1 MNNIRTYITVG
12 ALCSAMTISAQD
24 HRISGTVSDE
34 FGPVIGCNV
43 IEKDANNRNVN
54 ATITDVNGNFQ
65 LAIKNP
71 KNKLVVSYV
80 GYKTFS
86 QVIGSQ
92 TNFQVQLKDANEL
105 GTVTVTAKQR
115 FRGDGLSIPKDEVS
129 VATQTM
135 NMDIVDGLAFTS
147 ADEALQGQIA
157 GLDIVANSGNLGA
170 GTTMRMRGVTT
181 INGSSEPLIVVNGN
195 IMDVPDAKDTDWSTA
210 TEETYSSLLSINV
223 NDIESI
229 DIMKDAAATAI
240 WGARGANGV
249 ISIKTKRGK
258 RGKIRIDYN
267 FSLQG
272 NWQPKGYNLL
282 SGDEYTMLMKE
293 ELYNPT
299 QNPSATTNI
308 NELNYN
314 KSWAEYNN
322 WNDNTDW
329 VKAVTQTGWNQSH
342 GLTISGGGEKAV
354 FRISANYD
362 HQTGT
367 IIKQVLNRFS
377 TRLNL
382 EYYVSDKL
390 KFTTEFPLTYTKNQ
404 KSYANILGKALS
416 MAPNMSI
423 YREDGNGIDTNEYY
437 IMLPSA
443 EKDEYGSSI
452 SGTSS
457 LQLKS
462 VRDIGNPVAIAN
474 LAWNNE
480 STYRITPDFRINYY
494 FLGNDDHKTRLDYEG
509 QVYLDI
515 FSKSNPTYCPGS
527 LSTNGW
533 KDNSYNLYTMDDYN
547 SFQFQTRHQL
557 IFTPKFKNEDI
568 AWMMLGRWE
577 LTSGTSYGQNVSER
591 KLPLGAQSPTLPAEI
606 SNMSTSNGEWRSM
619 AGVFSTHLSY
629 KGRYNA
635 DFTVRADGTTR
646 FGDNNK
652 WGYFPG
658 MSVRWNISDEPW
670 MKWSRKVLSMLAFR
684 PSWGVNGRTPSSEYL
699 QYAKYAAGSQYG
711 NGNTLLPS
719 TRVDGLQLSD
729 LKWEKTTSWNL
740 GANLGLFDDMIEA
753 DFNYYYKK
761 TNDLLNPGVAISS
774 QTGYTTLAWKNIGS
788 MENKGWEFNITAK
801 KFIKAGKFSMDA
813 SFNVA
818 QNFNKITE
826 MDQTVLDGINEDWS
840 ADSRGKYFK
849 RIQVGNALGSIF
861 GLRHKGV
868 YQYSYDYLENLRR
881 QGYVMEG
888 NEKIMIRDNNDL
900 VDYLNNRF
908 LPAGKTAPIALNRDG
923 KVITGADGK
932 PLRMTYNS
940 KDGGETYK
948 FDGGDVI
955 YEDVNHDGTINSLD
969 MVYLGNSNPKFS
981 GGFGFTFRYGNWSLR
996 TNFVYRT
1003 GFKVVNFARMGVEKM
1018 YDTTNQSTAVNWR
1031 WRKNGDVTEI
1041 PRALY
1046 NYGYNWLG
1054 SDRYVEDAS
1063 FLRFSYV
1070 SLSYDVPKKFLKSIG
1085 LNTLRFDLSGQNIF
1099 VWSKYSGT
1107 DPEHANNGWNFAS
1120 DSSQTP
1126 RSKSFTL
1133 RMRIGI

>member
-135 NMDIVDGLAFTS
+135 NMEIVDGLAFTS

-282 SGDEYTMLMKE
+282 SGDEFTMLMKE

-711 NGNTLLPS
+711 NGNTMLPS

-761 TNDLLNPGVAISS
+761 TKDLLNPGVAISS

-1031 WRKNGDVTEI
+1031 WRKNGDMTEI

-1070 SLSYDVPKKFLKSIG
+1070 SLSYDVPKKFLKSVG

>member
-404 KSYANILGKALS
+404 KSYATILRKALS

-761 TNDLLNPGVAISS
+761 TKDLLNPGVAISS

-1031 WRKNGDVTEI
+1031 WRKNGDMTEI

-1070 SLSYDVPKKFLKSIG
+1070 SLSYDVPKKFLKSVG

>member
-135 NMDIVDGLAFTS
+135 NMEIVDGLAFTS

-443 EKDEYGSSI
+443 EKDEYGSSV

-729 LKWEKTTSWNL
+729 LKWEKTTSWNM

-761 TNDLLNPGVAISS
+761 TKDLLNPGVAISS

-1031 WRKNGDVTEI
+1031 WRKNGDMTEI

-1070 SLSYDVPKKFLKSIG
+1070 SLSYDVPKKFLKSVG

>member
-135 NMDIVDGLAFTS
+135 NMEIVDGLAFTS

-443 EKDEYGSSI
+443 EKDEYGSSV

-729 LKWEKTTSWNL
+729 LKWEKTTSWNM

-753 DFNYYYKK
+753 DFNYYHKK
-761 TNDLLNPGVAISS
+761 TKDLLNPGVAISS

-813 SFNVA
+813 SFNIA

-908 LPAGKTAPIALNRDG
+908 LPSGKTAPIALNRDG

-1070 SLSYDVPKKFLKSIG
+1070 SLSYDVPKKFLKSLG

>member
-24 HRISGTVSDE
+24 HRISGIVSDE

-761 TNDLLNPGVAISS
+761 TKDLLNPGVAISS

-1070 SLSYDVPKKFLKSIG
+1070 SLSYDVPKKFLKSVG

>member
-24 HRISGTVSDE
+24 HRISGTVTDE

-80 GYKTFS
+80 GYKTYS
-86 QVIGSQ
+86 KVIGSQ

-135 NMDIVDGLAFTS
+135 NMEIVDGLAFTS

-423 YREDGNGIDTNEYY
+423 YREDGNGFDTNEYY

-761 TNDLLNPGVAISS
+761 TKDLLNPGVAISS

-888 NEKIMIRDNNDL
+888 NQKIMIRDNNDL

-1031 WRKNGDVTEI
+1031 WRKNGDMTEI

-1070 SLSYDVPKKFLKSIG
+1070 SLSYDVPKKFLKSVG

>member
-423 YREDGNGIDTNEYY
+423 YREDGNGFDTNEYY

-443 EKDEYGSSI
+443 DKDEYGSSI

-533 KDNSYNLYTMDDYN
+533 KDDSYNLYTMDDYN

-711 NGNTLLPS
+711 NGNTMLPS

-761 TNDLLNPGVAISS
+761 TKDLLNPNVAISS

-813 SFNVA
+813 SFNIA

-1070 SLSYDVPKKFLKSIG
+1070 SLSYDVPKKFLKSVG

>member
-92 TNFQVQLKDANEL
+92 TNFKVQLKDANEL

-135 NMDIVDGLAFTS
+135 NMEIVDGLAFTS

-711 NGNTLLPS
+711 NGNTMLPS

-729 LKWEKTTSWNL
+729 LKWEKTTSWNM

-761 TNDLLNPGVAISS
+761 TKDLLNPGVAISS

-881 QGYVMEG
+881 QGYVMDG
-888 NEKIMIRDNNDL
+888 NEKIMIRNNNEL

-908 LPAGKTAPIALNRDG
+908 LPSGKTAPIALNRDG
-923 KVITGADGK
+923 KVITGSDGK

-1070 SLSYDVPKKFLKSIG
+1070 SLSYDVPKKFLKSVG
-1085 LNTLRFDLSGQNIF
+1085 LNTLRFDFSGQNIF

>member
-105 GTVTVTAKQR
+105 RTVTVTAKQR

-135 NMDIVDGLAFTS
+135 NMEIVDGLAFTS

-423 YREDGNGIDTNEYY
+423 YREDGNGFDTNEYY

-729 LKWEKTTSWNL
+729 LKWEKTTSWNM

-761 TNDLLNPGVAISS
+761 TKDLLNPGVAISS

-813 SFNVA
+813 SFNIA

-1070 SLSYDVPKKFLKSIG
+1070 SLSYDVPKKFLKSLG

>member
-135 NMDIVDGLAFTS
+135 NMEIVDGLAFTS

-443 EKDEYGSSI
+443 EKDEYGSSV

-646 FGDNNK
+646 FGGNNK

-729 LKWEKTTSWNL
+729 LKWEKTTSWNM

-761 TNDLLNPGVAISS
+761 TKDLLNPGVAISS

-813 SFNVA
+813 SFNIA

-923 KVITGADGK
+923 KVITGSDGK

-1070 SLSYDVPKKFLKSIG
+1070 SLSYDVPKKFLKSVG

>member
-92 TNFQVQLKDANEL
+92 TNFKVQLKDANEL

-135 NMDIVDGLAFTS
+135 NMEIVDGLAFTS

-711 NGNTLLPS
+711 NGNTMLPS

-761 TNDLLNPGVAISS
+761 TKDLLNPGVAISS

-1031 WRKNGDVTEI
+1031 WRKNGDMTEI

-1070 SLSYDVPKKFLKSIG
+1070 SLSYDVPKKFLKSVG

>member
-92 TNFQVQLKDANEL
+92 TNFKVQLKDANEL

-135 NMDIVDGLAFTS
+135 NMEIVDGLAFTS

-423 YREDGNGIDTNEYY
+423 YREDGNGFDTNEYY

-533 KDNSYNLYTMDDYN
+533 KDKDYNLYTMDDYN

-761 TNDLLNPGVAISS
+761 TKDLLNPGVAISS

-888 NEKIMIRDNNDL
+888 NEKIMIRNNNDL
-900 VDYLNNRF
+900 VDYINNRF

-940 KDGGETYK
+940 KDGSETYK

-1070 SLSYDVPKKFLKSIG
+1070 SLSYDVPKKFLKSVG

>member
-135 NMDIVDGLAFTS
+135 NMEIVDGLAFTS

-404 KSYANILGKALS
+404 KSYTNILGKALS

-443 EKDEYGSSI
+443 EKDEYGSSV

-761 TNDLLNPGVAISS
+761 TKDLLNPGVAISS

-908 LPAGKTAPIALNRDG
+908 LPSGKTAPIALNRDG

>member
-761 TNDLLNPGVAISS
+761 TKDLLNPGVAISS

-923 KVITGADGK
+923 KVITGA
-932 PLRMTYNS
+932 
-940 KDGGETYK
+940 
-948 FDGGDVI
+948 
-955 YEDVNHDGTINSLD
+955 
-969 MVYLGNSNPKFS
+969 
-981 GGFGFTFRYGNWSLR
+981 
-996 TNFVYRT
+996 
-1003 GFKVVNFARMGVEKM
+1003 A
-1018 YDTTNQSTAVNWR
+1018 
-1031 WRKNGDVTEI
+1031 
-1041 PRALY
+1041 
-1046 NYGYNWLG
+1046 
-1054 SDRYVEDAS
+1054 
-1063 FLRFSYV
+1063 
-1070 SLSYDVPKKFLKSIG
+1070 
-1085 LNTLRFDLSGQNIF
+1085 
-1099 VWSKYSGT
+1099 
-1107 DPEHANNGWNFAS
+1107 
-1120 DSSQTP
+1120 
-1126 RSKSFTL
+1126 
-1133 RMRIGI
+1133 

>member
-135 NMDIVDGLAFTS
+135 NMEIVDGLAFTS

-619 AGVFSTHLSY
+619 AGVFSTHFSY

-813 SFNVA
+813 SFNIA

-1070 SLSYDVPKKFLKSIG
+1070 SLSYDVPKKFLKSVG

>member
-135 NMDIVDGLAFTS
+135 NMEIVDGLAFTS

-443 EKDEYGSSI
+443 EKDEYGSSV

-729 LKWEKTTSWNL
+729 LKWEKTTSWNM

-761 TNDLLNPGVAISS
+761 TKDLLNPGVAISS

-813 SFNVA
+813 SFNIA

-900 VDYLNNRF
+900 VDYLNNHF
-908 LPAGKTAPIALNRDG
+908 LPSGKTAPIALNRDG

-1070 SLSYDVPKKFLKSIG
+1070 SLSYDVPKKFLKSLG

>member
-761 TNDLLNPGVAISS
+761 TKDLLNPGVAISS
-774 QTGYTTLAWKNIGS
+774 QTGYTTLAWKNVGS

-1031 WRKNGDVTEI
+1031 WRKNGDMTEI

-1070 SLSYDVPKKFLKSIG
+1070 SLSYDVPKKFLKSLG

>member
-443 EKDEYGSSI
+443 EKDEYGSSV

-729 LKWEKTTSWNL
+729 LKWEKTTSWNM

-761 TNDLLNPGVAISS
+761 TKDLLNPGVAISS

-813 SFNVA
+813 SFNIA

-1070 SLSYDVPKKFLKSIG
+1070 SLSYDVPKKFLKSVG

>member
-135 NMDIVDGLAFTS
+135 NMEIVDGLAFTS

-423 YREDGNGIDTNEYY
+423 YREDGNGFDTNEYY

-761 TNDLLNPGVAISS
+761 TKDLLNPGVAISS

-1070 SLSYDVPKKFLKSIG
+1070 SLSYDVPKKFLKSVG

>member
-135 NMDIVDGLAFTS
+135 NMEIVDGLAFTS

-443 EKDEYGSSI
+443 EKDEYGSSF

-729 LKWEKTTSWNL
+729 LKWEKTTSWNM

-761 TNDLLNPGVAISS
+761 TKDLLNPGVAISS

-813 SFNVA
+813 SFNIA

-908 LPAGKTAPIALNRDG
+908 LPSGKTAPIALNRDG

-1070 SLSYDVPKKFLKSIG
+1070 SLSYDVPKKFLKSLG

>member
-92 TNFQVQLKDANEL
+92 TNFQIQLKDANEL

-135 NMDIVDGLAFTS
+135 NMEIVDGLAFTS

-684 PSWGVNGRTPSSEYL
+684 PSWGVNGRTPSS
-699 QYAKYAAGSQYG
+699 QYG

-761 TNDLLNPGVAISS
+761 TKDLLNPGVAISS

-940 KDGGETYK
+940 KNGGETYK

-1070 SLSYDVPKKFLKSIG
+1070 SLSYDVPKKFLKSVG

>member
-92 TNFQVQLKDANEL
+92 TNFQIQLKDANEL

-135 NMDIVDGLAFTS
+135 NMEIVDGLAFTS

-423 YREDGNGIDTNEYY
+423 YRENGNGFDTNEYY

-711 NGNTLLPS
+711 NGNTMLPS

-761 TNDLLNPGVAISS
+761 TKDLLNPGVAISS

-881 QGYVMEG
+881 QGYVMDG
-888 NEKIMIRDNNDL
+888 NEKIMISNNNDL
-900 VDYLNNRF
+900 VDYINNRF
-908 LPAGKTAPIALNRDG
+908 LPSGKTAPIALNRDG
-923 KVITGADGK
+923 KVITGSDGK

-1031 WRKNGDVTEI
+1031 WRKNGDMTEI

-1070 SLSYDVPKKFLKSIG
+1070 SLSYDVPKKFLKSLG

>member
-135 NMDIVDGLAFTS
+135 NMEIVDGLAFTS

-423 YREDGNGIDTNEYY
+423 YREDGNGFDTNEYY

-699 QYAKYAAGSQYG
+699 QYAKYTAGSQYG
-711 NGNTLLPS
+711 NGNTMLPS

-729 LKWEKTTSWNL
+729 LKWEKTTSWNM

-761 TNDLLNPGVAISS
+761 TKDLLNPSVAISS

-813 SFNVA
+813 SFNIA

-881 QGYVMEG
+881 QGYVMDG

-1085 LNTLRFDLSGQNIF
+1085 LNTLRFDFSGQNIF

>member
-135 NMDIVDGLAFTS
+135 NMEIVDGLAFTS

-711 NGNTLLPS
+711 NGNTLLTS
-719 TRVDGLQLSD
+719 TRLDGLQLSD
-729 LKWEKTTSWNL
+729 LKWEKTTSWNM

-761 TNDLLNPGVAISS
+761 TKDLLNPGVAISS

-813 SFNVA
+813 SFNIA

-881 QGYVMEG
+881 QGYVMDG

-1070 SLSYDVPKKFLKSIG
+1070 SLSYDVPKKFLKSLG

>member
-24 HRISGTVSDE
+24 HRISGTVTDE

-80 GYKTFS
+80 GYKTYS
-86 QVIGSQ
+86 KVIGSQ

-135 NMDIVDGLAFTS
+135 NMEIVDGLAFTS

-423 YREDGNGIDTNEYY
+423 YREDGNGFDTNEYY

-761 TNDLLNPGVAISS
+761 TKDLLNPGVAISS

-813 SFNVA
+813 SFNIA

-1070 SLSYDVPKKFLKSIG
+1070 SLSYDVPKKFLKSVG

>member
-711 NGNTLLPS
+711 NGNTMLPS

-761 TNDLLNPGVAISS
+761 TKDLLNPGVAISS

-1031 WRKNGDVTEI
+1031 WRKNGDMTEI

-1070 SLSYDVPKKFLKSIG
+1070 SLSYDVPKKFLKSVG

>member
-135 NMDIVDGLAFTS
+135 NMEIVDGLAFTS

-423 YREDGNGIDTNEYY
+423 YREDGNGFDTNEYY

-443 EKDEYGSSI
+443 EKDEYGSSV

-761 TNDLLNPGVAISS
+761 TKDLLNPGVAISS

-908 LPAGKTAPIALNRDG
+908 LPSGKTAPIALNRDG
-923 KVITGADGK
+923 KVITGSDGK

-1070 SLSYDVPKKFLKSIG
+1070 SLSYDVPKKFLKSVG
-1085 LNTLRFDLSGQNIF
+1085 LNTLRFDFSGQNIF

>member
-135 NMDIVDGLAFTS
+135 NMEIVDGLAFTS

-443 EKDEYGSSI
+443 EKDEYGSSV

-813 SFNVA
+813 SFNIA

-948 FDGGDVI
+948 
-955 YEDVNHDGTINSLD
+955 
-969 MVYLGNSNPKFS
+969 
-981 GGFGFTFRYGNWSLR
+981 
-996 TNFVYRT
+996 
-1003 GFKVVNFARMGVEKM
+1003 
-1018 YDTTNQSTAVNWR
+1018 
-1031 WRKNGDVTEI
+1031 
-1041 PRALY
+1041 
-1046 NYGYNWLG
+1046 
-1054 SDRYVEDAS
+1054 
-1063 FLRFSYV
+1063 
-1070 SLSYDVPKKFLKSIG
+1070 
-1085 LNTLRFDLSGQNIF
+1085 
-1099 VWSKYSGT
+1099 
-1107 DPEHANNGWNFAS
+1107 
-1120 DSSQTP
+1120 
-1126 RSKSFTL
+1126 
-1133 RMRIGI
+1133 

>member
-65 LAIKNP
+65 LTIKNP

-740 GANLGLFDDMIEA
+740 GANLGIFDDMIEA

-761 TNDLLNPGVAISS
+761 TKDLLNPGVAISS

-1031 WRKNGDVTEI
+1031 WRKNGDMTEI

-1070 SLSYDVPKKFLKSIG
+1070 SLSYDVPKKFLKSVG

>member
-443 EKDEYGSSI
+443 EKDEYGSSV

-729 LKWEKTTSWNL
+729 LKWEKTTSWNM

-761 TNDLLNPGVAISS
+761 TKDLLNPGVAISS

-813 SFNVA
+813 SFNIA

-881 QGYVMEG
+881 QGYVMDG

-1031 WRKNGDVTEI
+1031 WRKNGDMTEI

-1070 SLSYDVPKKFLKSIG
+1070 SLSYDVPKKFLKSLG

>member
-135 NMDIVDGLAFTS
+135 NMEIVDGLAFTS

-1031 WRKNGDVTEI
+1031 WRKNGDMTEI

-1070 SLSYDVPKKFLKSIG
+1070 SLSYDVPKKFLKSLG

>member
-761 TNDLLNPGVAISS
+761 TKDLLNPGVAISS

-868 YQYSYDYLENLRR
+868 YQYSYDYLENLRG

-1070 SLSYDVPKKFLKSIG
+1070 SLSYDVPKKFLKSVG

>member
-423 YREDGNGIDTNEYY
+423 YREDGNGFDTNEYY

-1070 SLSYDVPKKFLKSIG
+1070 SLSYDVPKKFLKSVG

>member
-761 TNDLLNPGVAISS
+761 TKDLLNPGVAISS

-881 QGYVMEG
+881 QGYVMDG

-1031 WRKNGDVTEI
+1031 WRKNGDMTEI

-1070 SLSYDVPKKFLKSIG
+1070 SLSYDVPKKFLKSVG

>member
-761 TNDLLNPGVAISS
+761 TKDLLNPGVAISS

-940 KDGGETYK
+940 KNGGETYK

-955 YEDVNHDGTINSLD
+955 YEDVNH
-969 MVYLGNSNPKFS
+969 
-981 GGFGFTFRYGNWSLR
+981 
-996 TNFVYRT
+996 
-1003 GFKVVNFARMGVEKM
+1003 
-1018 YDTTNQSTAVNWR
+1018 AV
-1031 WRKNGDVTEI
+1031 
-1041 PRALY
+1041 P
-1046 NYGYNWLG
+1046 
-1054 SDRYVEDAS
+1054 
-1063 FLRFSYV
+1063 
-1070 SLSYDVPKKFLKSIG
+1070 SIHWIW
-1085 LNTLRFDLSGQNIF
+1085 FI
-1099 VWSKYSGT
+1099 
-1107 DPEHANNGWNFAS
+1107 
-1120 DSSQTP
+1120 
-1126 RSKSFTL
+1126 
-1133 RMRIGI
+1133 

>member
-135 NMDIVDGLAFTS
+135 NMEIVDGLAFTS

-474 LAWNNE
+474 LTWNNE

-761 TNDLLNPGVAISS
+761 TKDLLNPGVAISS

-1031 WRKNGDVTEI
+1031 WRKNGDMTEI

-1070 SLSYDVPKKFLKSIG
+1070 SLSYDVPKKFLKSVG